1 MKRKLIF
8 SAMPAVLLALGLA
21 LTGCSPDP
29 DDGGKVPVALQGN
42 WLRDSGGTEGYLRF
56 SDSRWARES
65 DGPVT
70 DSDLS
75 EGWIVTSG
83 AGNKIEY
90 QHNLYPQLD
99 LTGSFEWA
107 VSADGNVL
115 TISNSDHESYLSNG
129 AYTKLP

>member
-1 MKRKLIF
+1 MKRKVIF
-8 SAMPAVLLALGLA
+8 SAMSVILLALGFA
-21 LTGCSPDP
+21 LVGCSPDP

-42 WLRDSGGTEGYLRF
+42 WRRESEGTERYLRF

-65 DGPVT
+65 DGPVS

-75 EGWIVTSG
+75 KGWVVTSS

-90 QHNLYPQLD
+90 QHNLSQLD
-99 LTGSFEWA
+99 MTGSFEWA
-107 VSADGNVL
+107 VSADGNIL
-115 TISNSDHESYLSNG
+115 TISNSEHENYLSNG